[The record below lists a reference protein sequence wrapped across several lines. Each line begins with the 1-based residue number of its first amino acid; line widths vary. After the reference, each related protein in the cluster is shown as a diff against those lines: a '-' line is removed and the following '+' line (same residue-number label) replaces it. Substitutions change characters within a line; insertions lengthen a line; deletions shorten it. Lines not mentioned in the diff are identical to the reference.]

1 VIHATVEISSA
12 RPDTHSGVDGGSIRE
27 PMIDLINLLACL
39 TDKGRITLEGFYD
52 NVRKV
57 TPSEE
62 KFYEAITKKW

>member
-1 VIHATVEISSA
+1 
-12 RPDTHSGVDGGSIRE
+12 
-27 PMIDLINLLACL
+27 MIDLINLLACL

-62 KFYEAITKKW
+62 KFYEAITKKWSIDSRSC